1 MICPKTEGKMS
12 VVIEKLETRRLI
24 AVLGMLWVLPLCAE
38 SVLVRQHLSNGEVR
52 VARAGLETVRA
63 GHFRFAMK
71 KDAIG
76 ADVKWVDVIPD
87 FMTAEKG
94 EDGYWIDARGAYGL
108 FDRESGGYENDR
120 AGWMPIFGMKKGN
133 ALWYGQVMKWRCDY
147 RFRVEATN
155 GVYRAYPRFGVE
167 GVRKY
172 YPLYQDIVVDY
183 RRLDG
188 PEADYVGYAKAYRK
202 YQFENAGIRMARDR
216 AKTNPVTEYLL
227 DSFVIRISQHC
238 RKQVLKD
245 RTLRMTR
252 ATEQPLLVHMPF
264 LITGDMMQQLHDAG
278 VDKATFLSAG
288 WTSGGYDGR
297 YPDMFPV
304 EPAIGGEDGF
314 RALAKRCRDLGFQMS
329 AEVDYAEMYGP
340 ADRFNLDL
348 ACRFANGQFPD
359 GGFWPGGLAYNLC
372 TKKALDLGWC
382 QMDFARLK
390 DVIGDGPLFFDVMS
404 AIEPRRCGHPAH
416 KMTSDAMGEVY
427 SRLYDLA
434 RNTMGGAASECGFDM
449 GIKHLDYVNYL
460 WHEIDF
466 LKNDKFKGFQSGVF
480 PVWELVYH
488 GVVFYTSDRYL
499 QNHTYGNEDRSNGAF
514 DYGWGVYDRKED
526 PYKALKHVEFGSR
539 PILYTHTFDDIPSI
553 VKAWREYKPVRHL
566 QKEEM
571 IGHRELAKNVFETR
585 YGDGSKTICNYESLP
600 QSAEGVRVPA
610 LGYVL
615 IHPDGSR
622 NEFAFDAKEGLVEI
636 RE

>member
-1 MICPKTEGKMS
+1 MYISLSLLAVTAIVRTDVGES
-12 VVIEKLETRRLI
+12 RVELAKLSDSHYRLT
-24 AVLGMLWVLPLCAE
+24 L
-38 SVLVRQHLSNGEVR
+38 
-52 VARAGLETVRA
+52 
-63 GHFRFAMK
+63 K
-71 KDAIG
+71 KEDIG
-76 ADVKWVDVIPD
+76 ADVKWIDVIPE
-87 FMTAEKG
+87 FMTARKG
-94 EDGYWIDARGAYGL
+94 DAGYWIDARGAYGR
-108 FDRESGGYENDR
+108 FDRESGSYENDR
-120 AGWMPIFGMKKGN
+120 AGWMPIFGMKKGDS
-133 ALWYGQVMKWRCDY
+133 LWYGQVMKWRCDY
-147 RFRVEATN
+147 RFCVEAKD

-167 GVRKY
+167 GVRRY
-172 YPLYQDIVVDY
+172 YPVYQDIVVDY

-188 PEADYVGYAKAYRK
+188 AEADYVGYAKAYRR

-216 AKTNPVTEYLL
+216 AKTNPVTRYLL

-245 RTLRMTR
+245 RTMRMTR
-252 ATEQPLLVHMPF
+252 ANEQPLLVHMPF
-264 LITGDMMQQLHDAG
+264 LITGDLMQQLHDAG
-278 VDKATFLSAG
+278 VDRATFLSAG

-314 RALAKRCRDLGFQMS
+314 RALARRCRDLGFQMS
-329 AEVDYAEMYGP
+329 AEVDYTEMYGP

-348 ACRFANGQFPD
+348 ACRYANGQFPN

-382 QMDFARLK
+382 QMDFARLR

-416 KMTSDAMGEVY
+416 KVTGDDMGGVY
-427 SRLYDLA
+427 SQLYDLA
-434 RNTMGGAASECGFDM
+434 QKTMGGAASECGFDT
-449 GIKHLDYVNYL
+449 GIRYLDYVNYL
-460 WHEIDF
+460 WHEIGF
-466 LKNDKFKGFQSGVF
+466 LRNNRFKGFQSGVF

-514 DYGWGVYDRKED
+514 DFGWGIYDRKED

-553 VKAWREYKPVRHL
+553 VKAFNEYKPVRHL
-566 QKEEM
+566 QQEEM
-571 IGHRELAKNVFETR
+571 TGHRELCPDVFETS
-585 YGDGSKTICNYESLP
+585 YGDGSRTVVNFSTAP
-600 QSAEGVRVPA
+600 VTAEGLAVPA

-615 IHPDGSR
+615 VKPDGATR
-622 NEFAFDAKEGLVEI
+622 RFAFDREKGLAEVSAA
-636 RE
+636 R

>member
-1 MICPKTEGKMS
+1 MS
-12 VVIEKLETRRLI
+12 
-24 AVLGMLWVLPLCAE
+24 GMLSYVLA
-38 SVLVRQHLSNGEVR
+38 VAALVRTDVGEKR
-52 VARAGLETVRA
+52 VELEKVDDS
-63 GHFRFAMK
+63 HFRFTMK
-71 KDAIG
+71 QSDIG
-76 ADVKWVDVIPD
+76 EDVKWIDVIPD
-87 FMTAEKG
+87 FMTARKG
-94 EDGYWIDARGAYGL
+94 DEGYWIDARGAYGR
-108 FDRESGGYENDR
+108 FDKEVGGYENDR
-120 AGWMPIFGMKKGN
+120 AGWMPIFGMKKGD
-133 ALWYGQVMKWRCDY
+133 ALWYGQVMQWRCDY
-147 RFRVEATN
+147 RFCVEATN

-167 GVRKY
+167 GVREY
-172 YPLYQDIVVDY
+172 YPIYQDIVVDY
-183 RRLDG
+183 YRLDG
-188 PEADYVGYAKAYRK
+188 AEADYVGYAKAYRK
-202 YQFENAGIRMARDR
+202 HQFEHSGIRMARDR
-216 AKTNPVTEYLL
+216 ARTNPVTKYLL

-245 RTLRMTR
+245 HTLRMTR
-252 ATEQPLLVHMPF
+252 ANEQPLLVHMPF
-264 LITGDMMQQLHDAG
+264 LITGDLMQQLHDAG

-304 EPAIGGEDGF
+304 EPAIGGEAGF

-329 AEVDYAEMYGP
+329 AEVDYTEMYGP

-348 ACRFANGQFPD
+348 ACRYANGQFPD

-382 QMDFARLK
+382 QMDFARLR
-390 DVIGDGPLFFDVMS
+390 DVIGEGPLFFDVMS

-416 KMTSDAMGEVY
+416 RMTSDDMGGVY
-427 SRLYDLA
+427 SRLFDMA
-434 RNTMGGAASECGFDM
+434 QKTMGGAASECGFDT
-449 GIKHLDYVNYL
+449 GIRHLDYVNYL

-514 DYGWGVYDRKED
+514 DFGWGVYDRKED

-539 PILYTHTFDDIPSI
+539 PILYTHTFDDVPSI
-553 VKAWREYKPVRHL
+553 VRAYNEYKPVRHL

-571 IGHRELAKNVFETR
+571 LSHRELASDVFETDYEDGSR
-585 YGDGSKTICNYESLP
+585 TVVNYRETRFEGDGLS
-600 QSAEGVRVPA
+600 VPA

-615 IHPDGSR
+615 IGADKSER
-622 NEFAFDAKEGLVEI
+622 TFAFDRNKGLAEVGK
-636 RE
+636 

>member
-1 MICPKTEGKMS
+1 MNILVAMLAVTA
-12 VVIEKLETRRLI
+12 VVRTNVGERRVPLEEISDSHCRFTLKKEDIESGVEWI
-24 AVLGMLWVLPLCAE
+24 
-38 SVLVRQHLSNGEVR
+38 
-52 VARAGLETVRA
+52 
-63 GHFRFAMK
+63 
-71 KDAIG
+71 
-76 ADVKWVDVIPD
+76 DVVPD
-87 FMTAEKG
+87 FMTARKG
-94 EDGYWIDARGAYGL
+94 DEGYWIDARGAYGR
-108 FDRESGGYENDR
+108 FDRDCGSYANDR
-120 AGWMPIFGMKKGN
+120 PGWMPIFGMKRGN
-133 ALWYGQVMKWRCDY
+133 ALWYGHVMKWRCDY
-147 RFRVEATN
+147 RFCVEARD
-155 GVYRAYPRFGVE
+155 GVYRAYPRFDVA
-167 GVRKY
+167 GVRRY
-172 YPLYQDIVVDY
+172 YPVYQDIVVDF

-188 PEADYVGYAKAYRK
+188 AEANYVGYAKAYRK
-202 YQFENAGIRMARDR
+202 YQFENAGIKMAKER
-216 AKTNPVTEYLL
+216 AKTNPVTDYLL

-252 ATEQPLLVHMPF
+252 QNEQPLLVHMPF
-264 LITGDMMQQLHDAG
+264 LLTGDFMQQIHDAG

-314 RALAKRCRDLGFQMS
+314 RALARRCRKLGFQMS
-329 AEVDYAEMYGP
+329 AEVDYTEMYGP
-340 ADRFNLDL
+340 ADRFNIDL
-348 ACRFANGQFPD
+348 ACRYANGQFPD

-382 QMDFARLK
+382 QTDFARLR
-390 DVIGDGPLFFDVMS
+390 DVIGEGPLFFDVMS

-416 KMTSDAMGEVY
+416 KMTSDDMGGVY

-434 RNTMGGAASECGFDM
+434 QATMGGAASECGFDL
-449 GIKHLDYVNYL
+449 GIRHLDYVNYL

-488 GVVFYTSDRYL
+488 GVVFYTSDRWL

-514 DYGWGVYDRKED
+514 DFGWGVYDRKED
-526 PYKALKHVEFGSR
+526 PEKALKMVEFGSR
-539 PILYTHTFDDIPSI
+539 PIFYTHTFADIPSI
-553 VKAWREYKPVRHL
+553 VKGFNEYRPVRHL

-571 IGHRELAKNVFETR
+571 VSHRELAPEVFETV
-585 YGDGSKTICNYESLP
+585 YGDGSRTVVNYG
-600 QSAEGVRVPA
+600 SAAHDLGGVSVPA

-615 IHPDGSR
+615 VGPD
-622 NEFAFDAKEGLVEI
+622 NAKKAFAFDSCKGLVEVG
-636 RE
+636 E